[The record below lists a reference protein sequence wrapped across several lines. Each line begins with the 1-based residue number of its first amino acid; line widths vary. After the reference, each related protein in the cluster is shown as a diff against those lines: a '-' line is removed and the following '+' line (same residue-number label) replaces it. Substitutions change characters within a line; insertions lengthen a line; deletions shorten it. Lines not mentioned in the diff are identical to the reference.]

1 MIFSPEGKRP
11 IFMVIDILD
20 SDWIRTQIHQ
30 KAWIPLRN
38 WSIYLPQFAK
48 DRLGDHNFFLSS
60 AGENLTEGG
69 QEPEVPSR
77 KDDPEVRLRKD
88 DLEVRLRG
96 GDDLHHVA
104 ALPAENDPEVQLND
118 DPVVRRKEDRGP
130 EVLRKGD
137 ILDLLLD
144 VPPSKKKGRCRY
156 RLMQCCDLDPH
167 PDPHQ
172 IKNQNPDMH
181 PDPQKIKNQ
190 NPDPQQVGDK
200 SFPDP
205 LLTVLFK

>member
-1 MIFSPEGKRP
+1 M
-11 IFMVIDILD
+11 D
-20 SDWIRTQIHQ
+20 
-30 KAWIPLRN
+30 
-38 WSIYLPQFAK
+38 PQHC
-48 DRLGDHNFFLSS
+48 GDHNFFLSP

-69 QEPEVPSR
+69 QEPEVLLR

-88 DLEVRLRG
+88 DREVRLRG

-104 ALPAENDPEVQLND
+104 ALQAEKDPEVRPND

-137 ILDLLLD
+137 TLDLLLD

-156 RLMQCCDLDPH
+156 RWTQCCDLDPPSKKKGRCRYRWTQCCDLDPH

-200 SFPDP
+200 SIPDP